1 MKPSHR
7 ATITFT
13 MATCSLVTLAA
24 LVAPGVRFSYRLPGM
39 HIALEVAA
47 ALVALLATFL
57 VAGRFIRSSLLTD
70 LLLTAALGILAW
82 SNLCFSALPSA
93 ASDGRPHSSW
103 LWLAVS
109 GQLLG
114 ATALGLAT
122 LAWPVRLRRRGR
134 AAVIAALLSAAA
146 VLMVAALASHFTPD
160 LASAVSLTASDPPLV
175 DHPAVDWIEFLT
187 MLAFATAA
195 IGLIRRLDAVNDPM
209 LGWFAAGAVA
219 ATFARLDFF
228 LYPSLIAEWVYLS
241 DVLRLVSY
249 LLLLVGAAAE
259 ISTYWR
265 GLSEAAVLEERRR
278 LARDLHDGLA
288 QELAFISRLAR
299 DPNAHGGEIQASAE
313 RALDESRRAIAALT
327 RPLDEPLDQALAQ
340 AVEDVAA
347 RGGRVP
353 LLQLELPGDVQVPRE
368 VQETLIRVACE
379 AVSNATRHG
388 HAETVR
394 VRVDDRDGIELLVL
408 DDGVGF
414 DTAELEG
421 ASGRFGIIGMRERV
435 ESLGGSVERDVSQGT
450 RLTVQLPIALSK
462 EALQP

>member
-1 MKPSHR
+1 MKPSSHR

-13 MATCSLVTLAA
+13 MAGCSLVTLAA
-24 LVAPGVRFSYRLPGM
+24 LALPWVRFSYRLPGM
-39 HIALEVAA
+39 HIALEMAA

-57 VAGRFIRSSLLTD
+57 VAGRFIRSHLLTD

-93 ASDGRPHSSW
+93 ATDGHPHSTW

-114 ATALGLAT
+114 ASALGLAT
-122 LAWPVRLRRRGR
+122 LARPVGLQRPGR
-134 AAVIAALLSAAA
+134 AAAQAAIVSAAL
-146 VLMVAALASHFTPD
+146 VMVVATLASHFTPD
-160 LASAVSLTASDPPLV
+160 IVSAGITAAGEPPLV
-175 DHPAVDWIEFLT
+175 DHSAVDWIEFLT

-195 IGLIRRLDAVNDPM
+195 IGLLRRVDAVNDPM
-209 LGWFAAGAVA
+209 LAWFAAGAVA

-228 LYPSLIAEWVYLS
+228 LYPSLLPAWVYLS

-249 LLLLVGAAAE
+249 LLLLVGTAAE
-259 ISTYWR
+259 IGSYWR

-278 LARDLHDGLA
+278 MARDLHDGLA

-299 DPNAHGGEIQASAE
+299 DPGADAGEIQASAD

-327 RPLDEPLDQALAQ
+327 RPLDEPLEQALAQ
-340 AVEDVAA
+340 AVEEVAA
-347 RGGRVP
+347 RGCRVP
-353 LLQLELPGDVQVPRE
+353 LLQVELPSGLRVQRE

-388 HAETVR
+388 HADTVR
-394 VRVDDRDGIELLVL
+394 VRVDDRNGLELLVL

-414 DTAELEG
+414 DPDELDG
-421 ASGRFGIIGMRERV
+421 ASGRFGILGMRERV
-435 ESLGGSVERDVSQGT
+435 ESLGGRFAISSSASTGT
-450 RLTVQLPIALSK
+450 RVEVAL
-462 EALQP
+462 